1 MSLTWNLFTFPLQ
14 LTPLPC
20 NPLYHSQHFS
30 HPPSSL
36 GRPYLLITCGL
47 LEVSNESLNKSIN
60 PWRWQKREYMIYAE
74 SHIRICVCVLVC
86 SWGMAHTLLS
96 PCHPC
101 QAHDQWCM
109 SVYIYMYV
117 CGLTIRLVLHCVPQ
131 ASPRERERQKE
142 TSNYLRQPSDT
153 WGFDF
158 LC

>member
-1 MSLTWNLFTFPLQ
+1 
-14 LTPLPC
+14 
-20 NPLYHSQHFS
+20 
-30 HPPSSL
+30 
-36 GRPYLLITCGL
+36 
-47 LEVSNESLNKSIN
+47 
-60 PWRWQKREYMIYAE
+60 MIYAE